1 MYYDINNI
9 QTIKEMVQNL
19 FQELQIVYQNI
30 FISLLDELDDWL
42 MNNRDYKRFENR
54 ERQKCTIAT
63 MFGDLTINRRKYF
76 DREAFHRVALLDQYL
91 QFSGSES
98 LSPFIR
104 EMAVTWALKG
114 PCTGSLL

>member
-76 DREAFHRVALLDQYL
+76 DWEAFHRIALLDQYL